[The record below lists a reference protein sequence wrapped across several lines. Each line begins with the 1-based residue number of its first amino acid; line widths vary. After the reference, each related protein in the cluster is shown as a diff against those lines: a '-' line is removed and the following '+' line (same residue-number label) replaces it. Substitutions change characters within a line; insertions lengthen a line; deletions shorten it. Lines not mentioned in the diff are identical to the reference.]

1 MSDAQVAGAA
11 LAVGSFIAA
20 LTLLI
25 AGEVHARTA
34 PPARHSRCG
43 GRECDVVVRPVPR
56 ACDEWPFPVVDM
68 IPTRP
73 MRRPT

>member
-1 MSDAQVAGAA
+1 MSDAQFAGLA
-11 LAVGSFIAA
+11 LGVGSFIAA
-20 LTLLI
+20 LILLV

-34 PPARHSRCG
+34 PPARHARRG
-43 GRECDVVVRPVPR
+43 TRACDVVVRSVPR

-73 MRRPT
+73 MRRPM